1 MYEVVIDKEGK
12 ASRWRTFSPP
22 VPPPRKKESNTCLTY
37 SYMGMYCFVM
47 ARASTTS
54 DAFNAVAEPRRREI
68 LSYLAGAERP
78 VGEIVTALGL
88 EQPSVSKHLRVLRDV
103 GLVRMRCQ
111 GRQKLYRTNADV
123 IRPLHQWSGT
133 FERYWQ
139 HQLNRVKERAEA
151 MVRQGASDLNSPGP
165 KTPDPNPKEKR

>member
-1 MYEVVIDKEGK
+1 MY
-12 ASRWRTFSPP
+12 
-22 VPPPRKKESNTCLTY
+22 Y
-37 SYMGMYCFVM
+37 FVM

-68 LSYLAGAERP
+68 LGYLAGSERP
-78 VGEIVTALGL
+78 VGEIVAALRM

-111 GRQKLYRTNADV
+111 GRQKLYRTNAEA
-123 IRPLHQWSGT
+123 IRPLHEWAGT

-139 HQLNRVKERAEA
+139 HQLNRVKELAEA
-151 MVRQGASDLNSPGP
+151 TVRKGAADVNFTGP
-165 KTPDPNPKEKR
+165 KSKPNQEKK

>member
-1 MYEVVIDKEGK
+1 
-12 ASRWRTFSPP
+12 
-22 VPPPRKKESNTCLTY
+22 
-37 SYMGMYCFVM
+37 M

-78 VGEIVTALGL
+78 VGEIVAALGM

-103 GLVRMRCQ
+103 GLVRMRSQ
-111 GRQKLYRTNADV
+111 SRQKLYQTNADA
-123 IRPLHQWSGT
+123 IRPLHEWAGT

-139 HQLNRVKERAEA
+139 HQLLRVKELAEA
-151 MVRQGASDLNSPGP
+151 TVRKGSSDLNSPN
-165 KTPDPNPKEKR
+165 PNAKEK

>member
-1 MYEVVIDKEGK
+1 
-12 ASRWRTFSPP
+12 
-22 VPPPRKKESNTCLTY
+22 
-37 SYMGMYCFVM
+37 M

-68 LSYLAGAERP
+68 LSYLAGAERA

-111 GRQKLYRTNADV
+111 GRQKLYRTNADA
-123 IRPLHQWSGT
+123 IRPLHEWART

-139 HQLNRVKERAEA
+139 QQLNRVKERAEA
-151 MVRQGASDLNSPGP
+151 IVREGTQELNSPH
-165 KTPDPNPKEKR
+165 PNPKEKI